1 MTLTRNRIW
10 PLLSLMTL
18 LALVLG
24 ACTQTG
30 GGPNASGG
38 GDQADTNGELTT
50 NMVAEPDTI
59 AVHTVTD
66 AVAVADALWWY
77 IHTHDRHRCDHST
90 GYRFGTG
97 QQL

>member
-1 MTLTRNRIW
+1 MERRWPRRINVHI
-10 PLLSLMTL
+10 PSRGAPSLKRCL
-18 LALVLG
+18 R
-24 ACTQTG
+24 
-30 GGPNASGG
+30 PI
-38 GDQADTNGELTT
+38 ADA
-50 NMVAEPDTI
+50 VAEPDTI